1 MCGEGADGRRLQ
13 ETGENSD
20 LYWLADGVKK
30 VGMGGARGTS
40 GKEEL
45 RKEIDYLEDLG
56 LDVRII
62 LK

>member
-1 MCGEGADGRRLQ
+1 MVMVLRRRRLH
-13 ETGENSD
+13 ETGENCDWSSEEG
-20 LYWLADGVKK
+20 WNG
-30 VGMGGARGTS
+30 RGTWHEW

-62 LK
+62 LG